1 MERADVKL
9 SGHQHPAPAVH
20 PCTHPGLRA
29 LARLEVLAVDPVEEL
44 HGPADV
50 LAPLDNVRTVH
61 NALVGTGL
69 REQIRIGAGG
79 KIATGTDLVNA

>member
-1 MERADVKL
+1 
-9 SGHQHPAPAVH
+9 
-20 PCTHPGLRA
+20 
-29 LARLEVLAVDPVEEL
+29 
-44 HGPADV
+44 
-50 LAPLDNVRTVH
+50 VRTVH